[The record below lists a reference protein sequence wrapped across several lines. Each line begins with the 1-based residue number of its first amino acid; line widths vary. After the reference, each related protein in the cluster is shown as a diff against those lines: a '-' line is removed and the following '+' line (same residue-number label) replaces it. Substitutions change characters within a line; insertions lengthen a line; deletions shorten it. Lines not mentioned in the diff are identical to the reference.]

1 VPPCLIYVLSLLV
14 RLYLPSTRERWRAQ
28 MERSSRQA
36 NQTPRLSPLT
46 PRCTRAKEK
55 RACRPKRFHT
65 SGSLVSG
72 QVMPSL
78 KPCPGK
84 SFLLRPTPW
93 SYSSFSSC
101 SGWHSTSHGAW
112 KRGFQKGK
120 ESLRASERGEDCMFL
135 LCLRRVEGAGW
146 VRPCHCP

>member
-1 VPPCLIYVLSLLV
+1 MSCLCWYVFTCQAQESV
-14 RLYLPSTRERWRAQ
+14 WGAQ
-28 MERSSRQA
+28 MESSGRQA

-55 RACRPKRFHT
+55 QACGPRLFLYLRFL
-65 SGSLVSG
+65 GSG

-120 ESLRASERGEDCMFL
+120 ANLRACVRGEDCVFL
-135 LCLRRVEGAGW
+135 RCLRRVEGAGW
-146 VRPCHCP
+146 M